1 MVLPF
6 LFALQDHKED
16 IYNQSFTSDDNDI
29 HRVRQLWDCPLVKS
43 VSPVKSRGKERLM
56 EKASKMR
63 RSFKYCFM
71 FPCISR
77 TSAER
82 FGMKRRMGSLESLG
96 VPWPPLPG

>member
-1 MVLPF
+1 MMLPF
-6 LFALQDHKED
+6 LFAFQDHKED
-16 IYNQSFTSDDNDI
+16 IFNQSFTSDNDI

-43 VSPVKSRGKERLM
+43 VSPVKSRGKARLM
-56 EKASKMR
+56 ERASKTR

-71 FPCISR
+71 FPYVSR

-82 FGMKRRMGSLESLG
+82 FRMKQRMGSLESLG

>member
-6 LFALQDHKED
+6 LFAFQDHKED
-16 IYNQSFTSDDNDI
+16 IFNQSFTSDNVI

-56 EKASKMR
+56 ERASKTR

-82 FGMKRRMGSLESLG
+82 FGMKRRTGSLESLG